1 MEKERTCL
9 FSRTFAGEAAA
20 LLPDIDFLAPM
31 YYHSHQSNTI
41 PEDFRSLSA
50 ALRLRVLGSVNLE
63 KYVIQGG
70 CRLTGEVNI
79 SGAKNAAVA
88 IIPAVILADSPC
100 RLENL
105 PDISDVKTLTY
116 ILESMGAK
124 VEYLDRHTVEIDPR
138 PVDTDT
144 VSDQV
149 ARRIRAS
156 YYFLGALLGRCRRA
170 VVPMPGGC
178 NFGIRPIDQ
187 HLKGF
192 SALGCDY
199 SLDNGMIAVSAPRD
213 LHGASV
219 YMDVVTVGATMNIML
234 AAAKARGLTII
245 ENAAREPHI
254 VDLANFLN
262 TMGADVRGAGTDT
275 IKIHGVQKLR
285 GVTYSII
292 PDQIEAGTYMVA
304 AAATHGDVTVKNV
317 TPKHLESISAK
328 LVEMGVT
335 VEEGDDTVRVVCD
348 RPLRK
353 CNVKTMP
360 HPGFPTDMQPQITT
374 LLSIAHGTS
383 MVNESVWESNR
394 FKYVDELRPTVPAW
408 SMRAYGR
415 ATALSMWTSCAAW
428 EHRSPWTARWPL

>member
-1 MEKERTCL
+1 MERY
-9 FSRTFAGEAAA
+9 RIRGG
-20 LLPDIDFLAPM
+20 
-31 YYHSHQSNTI
+31 N
-41 PEDFRSLSA
+41 
-50 ALRLRVLGSVNLE
+50 RLH
-63 KYVIQGG
+63 
-70 CRLTGEVNI
+70 GEVEI

-88 IIPAVILADSPC
+88 IIPAALMVNGKC
-100 RLENL
+100 RIENL
-105 PDISDVKTLTY
+105 PQISDTEALLL
-116 ILESMGAK
+116 ILESLGAK
-124 VEYLDRHTVEIDPR
+124 VEQIDRSTVEIDATNATWMGADYDR
-138 PVDTDT
+138 M
-144 VSDQV
+144 
-149 ARRIRAS
+149 RKIRAS
-156 YYFLGALLGRCRRA
+156 YYFVGSMLGRFGIARTT
-170 VVPMPGGC
+170 MPGGC

-394 FKYVDELRPTVPAW
+394 FKYVDELRRMGAQITVDGKVAIVEGVDHLKGAPV
-408 SMRAYGR
+408 RALDLR
-415 ATALSMWTSCAAW
+415 AGAAMVIAGLVA
-428 EHRSPWTARWPL
+428 EGTTVLEDVKYIERGYENIVEKLVDLGADIYRSQEPDQVMDKIG